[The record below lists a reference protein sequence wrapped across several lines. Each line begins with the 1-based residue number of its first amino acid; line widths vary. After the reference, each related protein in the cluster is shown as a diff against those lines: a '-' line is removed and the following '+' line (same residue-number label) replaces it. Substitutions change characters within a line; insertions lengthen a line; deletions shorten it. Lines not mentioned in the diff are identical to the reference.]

1 MTRRKVKGIVCEW
14 ATVSPRV
21 TICMRI
27 RFPTKVLTM
36 KLWRSTRKSDNSH
49 PIDLLHAI
57 AHGIAALED
66 SQFPDGSW
74 PLLKAVDGSETSPA
88 SGLFSTAGV
97 LLAVGRQLNPVAVQ
111 RAVDYLLSCRETSG
125 QWCFDSTLGV
135 PCDAD
140 DTACALA
147 CLALFR
153 PEAVTENDVEILQR
167 YWRAPE
173 GPFQSWDPNAAEEF
187 WADEQTDDAVVNCNV
202 LIALKALGAS
212 PDARLRAAV
221 VALVAQRPTS
231 RYYNG
236 PAPVLFA
243 AHRADLGLP
252 KGSPLARLTPKPE
265 WDALQ
270 RAYWLSTQEVRH
282 PGQVAALLRDQK
294 TTGLWPYCD
303 WCTGTFAVPT
313 SWGSESVTT
322 AFVLDALHRQARMGG
337 PVT

>member
-1 MTRRKVKGIVCEW
+1 MRRKVKEMVFGC
-14 ATVSPRV
+14 AAVSLTV

-36 KLWRSTRKSDNSH
+36 KLWRSTRKSENSQFL
-49 PIDLLHAI
+49 DLSEAI
-57 AHGIAALED
+57 ARGVAALEK

-74 PLLKAVDGSETSPA
+74 PLLKVVDGSETSPA

-97 LLAVGRQLNPVAVQ
+97 LLAVGGQLNPVAVQ
-111 RAVDYLLSCRETSG
+111 RAVDYLLSCRDASG

-153 PEAVTENDVEILQR
+153 SEAATENDIDILQR

-173 GPFQSWDPNAAEEF
+173 GPFQSWDPDAAEEF

-212 PDARLRAAV
+212 PEARVMAAV

-252 KGSPLARLTPKPE
+252 KGSPLARLAPKPE

-270 RAYWLSTQEVRH
+270 RACWLSTRDSRH
-282 PGQVAALLRDQK
+282 PSQVAALLREQK

-303 WCTGTFAVPT
+303 WCTGAFAVPT

-322 AFVLDALHRQARMGG
+322 AFALDALQRQARMGG
-337 PVT
+337 LVR